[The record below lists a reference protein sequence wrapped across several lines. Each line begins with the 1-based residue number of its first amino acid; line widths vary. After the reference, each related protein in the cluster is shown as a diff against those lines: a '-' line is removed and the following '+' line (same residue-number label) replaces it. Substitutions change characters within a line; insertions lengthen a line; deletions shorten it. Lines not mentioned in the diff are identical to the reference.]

1 MRIGAWFF
9 IGHRS
14 FFGRSSM
21 IDRVVYSVT
30 RVCSTIA
37 AFWAMALA
45 FLILYDITGRT
56 FFNAPFDGTIEIVAN
71 SMVSILFLQMPYT
84 IYRGAH
90 LRTTVIYQNVAPI
103 FRRLIDIFAS
113 GLGVWFFVS
122 IAMGGFEDMLIGW
135 EVDEREGEGS
145 IRVPVFPVRSV
156 IFAFAIVSAATYAVL
171 LIHFLFGGQAITEEE
186 EGRHETVE
194 GSQI

>member
-1 MRIGAWFF
+1 MV
-9 IGHRS
+9 
-14 FFGRSSM
+14 
-21 IDRVVYSVT
+21 DRVVYTVT

-90 LRTTVIYQNVAPI
+90 LRTTVIYQNVGPMI
-103 FRRLIDIFAS
+103 RRLIDIVVAA
-113 GLGVWFFVS
+113 LGVWFFVS
-122 IAMGGFEDMLIGW
+122 IALGGYEDMVIGW
-135 EVDEREGEGS
+135 NVDEREGEGS
-145 IRVPVFPVRSV
+145 IRVPVYPVRTV
-156 IFAFAIVSAATYAVL
+156 IFAFAIVSALTYLVL
-171 LIHFLFGGQAITEEE
+171 LVHFLFGGQAITEEE
-186 EGRHETVE
+186 EGRVE
-194 GSQI
+194 DIQGSQI

>member
-1 MRIGAWFF
+1 
-9 IGHRS
+9 
-14 FFGRSSM
+14 M

-90 LRTTVIYQNVAPI
+90 LRTTVIYQNVPAI
-103 FRRLIDIFAS
+103 WRRLIDIVVAV
-113 GLGVWFFVS
+113 LGVLFFCS
-122 IAMGGFEDMLIGW
+122 IALGGYEDMIIGW

-145 IRVPVFPVRSV
+145 IRVPIYPVRSLIIV
-156 IFAFAIVSAATYAVL
+156 FAVVSLLVYLVL
-171 LIHFLFGGQAITEEE
+171 LWHFVFGTEPITDEE
-186 EGRHETVE
+186 EGKVETVE

>member
-1 MRIGAWFF
+1 
-9 IGHRS
+9 
-14 FFGRSSM
+14 M

-56 FFNAPFDGTIEIVAN
+56 FFNSPFDGTIEIVAN

-103 FRRLIDIFAS
+103 FRRLIDIFAA

-135 EVDEREGEGS
+135 DVDEREGEGS
-145 IRVPVFPVRSV
+145 IRVPVYPVRTV

-186 EGRHETVE
+186 EGRLETVE

>member
-1 MRIGAWFF
+1 MV
-9 IGHRS
+9 
-14 FFGRSSM
+14 
-21 IDRVVYSVT
+21 DQVVYTVT

-90 LRTTVIYQNVAPI
+90 LRTTVIYQNVSAGV
-103 FRRLIDIFAS
+103 RRMIDIIVAA
-113 GLGVWFFVS
+113 LGTWFFLS
-122 IAMGGFEDMLIGW
+122 IAYGGYEDMLIGW
-135 EVDEREGEGS
+135 DVDEREGEGS
-145 IRVPVFPVRSV
+145 IRVPVYPVRTV
-156 IFAFAIVSAATYAVL
+156 IFAFAIVSALTYLVL
-171 LIHFLFGGQAITEEE
+171 LVHFIFGGQAITEEE
-186 EGRHETVE
+186 EGSIEDVS

>member
-1 MRIGAWFF
+1 
-9 IGHRS
+9 
-14 FFGRSSM
+14 M
-21 IDRVVYSVT
+21 IDRVVYTVT

-90 LRTTVIYQNVAPI
+90 LRTTVIYQNVAPLV
-103 FRRLIDIFAS
+103 RRLIDILAS
-113 GLGVWFFVS
+113 GLGVWFFIS
-122 IAMGGFEDMLIGW
+122 IALGGYEDMVIGW
-135 EVDEREGEGS
+135 NVDEREGEGS
-145 IRVPVFPVRSV
+145 IRVPVYPVRTL
-156 IFAFAIVSAATYAVL
+156 IFAFAIVSAATYLVL
-171 LIHFLFGGQAITEEE
+171 FFHFLFGGQAITEEE